1 MCFIKQKTA
10 YERRIS
16 DWSSDVCSSDLALPH
31 LLYPGQVVHRQGIV
45 KPILVA
51 QVIEHGGI
59 ALFTGHGQDRIAGQ
73 YFLQTEDHDGYEY
86 QRGYGNDNAAQDK
99 LKHAMDSCLALNNPP
114 GLGDRKSTRLNS
126 SH

>member
-1 MCFIKQKTA
+1 MI
-10 YERRIS
+10 RRPPRSTLTDI
-16 DWSSDVCSSDLALPH
+16 LFPYTTALPH
-31 LLYPGQVVHRQGIV
+31 LLYPGQVLHRQGIV

-99 LKHAMDSCLALNNPP
+99 LKHAMDSCLALK
-114 GLGDRKSTRLNS
+114 DRKSTRLNS